1 MERGFQPR
9 ATIVPLAG
17 NTAQETPVDRLK
29 PIDFAGAVVGILIIG
44 IGAAFTGEAPD
55 WWSSFLRLYLI
66 SIIPFCISCA
76 MIARRAG
83 RSLANGLWGVASAFG
98 VFVVTANA
106 LQGSG
111 APRR

>member
-1 MERGFQPR
+1 M
-9 ATIVPLAG
+9 
-17 NTAQETPVDRLK
+17 DRLK

-44 IGAAFTGEAPD
+44 IGAAFTGEGPD
-55 WWSSFLRLYLI
+55 WWSAFLRLYLI

-83 RSLANGLWGVASAFG
+83 RSLANGLWGVAAAFG
-98 VFVVTANA
+98 VFVVTVNA
-106 LQGSG
+106 LQDSG